1 MESESR
7 NPLAVSLMRTMTR
20 MRWLERLVLAAIR
33 RWPGAPVLWSVRQRY
48 GEALAATEKRDRW
61 VSVASGTFLL
71 MDASNLYSQVYV
83 SGATYEPAT
92 TEFVLE
98 HLRDGDNFVDIGA
111 YQGYFSVLAASVV
124 GSNGNVVAF
133 EANPDPCRYLDKS
146 IERNA
151 FADRITVVNAALSS
165 EGESTKEFFLSNRPR
180 NAGMSS
186 FSPTFAGYKDGQAV
200 EEGRSITVRCLA
212 FDDWLAENPRL

>member
-98 HLRDGDNFVDIGA
+98 HLP
-111 YQGYFSVLAASVV
+111 SVSHRHTCAVGPDRVRPTVSLTPLSVAA
-124 GSNGNVVAF
+124 
-133 EANPDPCRYLDKS
+133 EQP
-146 IERNA
+146 
-151 FADRITVVNAALSS
+151 
-165 EGESTKEFFLSNRPR
+165 
-180 NAGMSS
+180 
-186 FSPTFAGYKDGQAV
+186 
-200 EEGRSITVRCLA
+200 
-212 FDDWLAENPRL
+212 